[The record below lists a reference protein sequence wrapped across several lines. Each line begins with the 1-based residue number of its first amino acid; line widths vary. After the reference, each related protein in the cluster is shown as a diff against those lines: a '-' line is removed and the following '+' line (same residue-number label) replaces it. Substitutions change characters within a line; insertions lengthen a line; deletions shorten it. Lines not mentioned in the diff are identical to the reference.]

1 MRLKNKWMG
10 GALAALLLLVGCRP
24 VETTEITFGGDIILA
39 RDGQALFMDNPWGAF
54 AAAEAPV
61 SDANSLFFANL
72 ESPLGLNNPSDEAG
86 PYNLCA
92 DAGLAEQLRAG
103 GLSLVNTVNNHAED
117 CALANASTEELAV
130 EGIRSVDVASN
141 PLYMDTPAGKIGV
154 LAANAL
160 AADWDPAILIEQAT
174 QARKWCDILVVS
186 LHWGGEYV
194 GEVSQEQRD
203 VAQGLADAGVDV
215 LWGHHAHLLQPMEWL
230 TAADGQHHMLAMYG
244 LGNLLTD
251 QWMGWETQH
260 GALVTVRFVGTEMS
274 ALTVRPVWMDPSS
287 RSLQVPDE
295 DSSNR
300 VVERLDLGSLPLEAT
315 VLRQAH
321 LGW

>member
-130 EGIRSVDVASN
+130 EGRLSTREYDDRDGNRRSVTEMTVDRVHFC
-141 PLYMDTPAGKIGV
+141 GK
-154 LAANAL
+154 NE
-160 AADWDPAILIEQAT
+160 D
-174 QARKWCDILVVS
+174 
-186 LHWGGEYV
+186 
-194 GEVSQEQRD
+194 
-203 VAQGLADAGVDV
+203 AQGTFPRTDV
-215 LWGHHAHLLQPMEWL
+215 KSQ
-230 TAADGQHHMLAMYG
+230 
-244 LGNLLTD
+244 
-251 QWMGWETQH
+251 
-260 GALVTVRFVGTEMS
+260 LVE
-274 ALTVRPVWMDPSS
+274 L
-287 RSLQVPDE
+287 DE
-295 DSSNR
+295 DDS
-300 VVERLDLGSLPLEAT
+300 DLPF
-315 VLRQAH
+315 
-321 LGW
+321 